1 MPAQHRRSNKFSE
14 VLGNSWCLGRITQEV
29 PMHVELIRC
38 GYFDDLKKCSSPLAL
53 PVVGYFL
60 PTCACG
66 FRN

>member
-1 MPAQHRRSNKFSE
+1 
-14 VLGNSWCLGRITQEV
+14 
-29 PMHVELIRC
+29 MHVELICC